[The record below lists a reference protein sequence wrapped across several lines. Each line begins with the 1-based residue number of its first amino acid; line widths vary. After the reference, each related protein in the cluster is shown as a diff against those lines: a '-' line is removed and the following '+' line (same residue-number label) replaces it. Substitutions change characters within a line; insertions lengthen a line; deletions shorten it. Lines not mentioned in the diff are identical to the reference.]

1 MASITE
7 TILGNPVT
15 KIQEQSSNVLDV
27 FTKTIKD
34 LETLNISAEAELLR
48 RDDIIKKAQEEQAI
62 LNATKT
68 KNLTVISKIN
78 KIFED

>member
-1 MASITE
+1 MDLKE
-7 TILGNPVT
+7 KILGNSAA
-15 KIQEQSSNVLDV
+15 KIQEQSNSVLDV

-34 LETLNISAEAELLR
+34 LETLNTTADAELVKR
-48 RDDIIKKAQEEQAI
+48 EEIIKKAQDEQTI

-78 KIFED
+78 KIFEE

>member
-1 MASITE
+1 MDIKE
-7 TILGNPVT
+7 KILGNSAA
-15 KIQEQSSNVLDV
+15 KIQEQSNSVLDV

-34 LETLNISAEAELLR
+34 LETLNTTADAELVKR
-48 RDDIIKKAQEEQAI
+48 EEIIKKAQQEQTI

-78 KIFED
+78 KIFEE

>member
-1 MASITE
+1 MDLRE
-7 TILGNPVT
+7 KILDNTAT
-15 KIQEQSSNVLDV
+15 KIQEQSKSVLDV
-27 FTKTIKD
+27 FTKTVKE
-34 LETLNISAEAELLR
+34 LETLNETANAELVKR
-48 RDDIIKKAQEEQAI
+48 EEIIKKAQEEQLI

>member
-1 MASITE
+1 MDIKE
-7 TILGNPVT
+7 KILGNTAT
-15 KIQEQSSNVLDV
+15 KIQEQSNSVLDV

-34 LETLNISAEAELLR
+34 LETLNVSADAELVKR
-48 RDDIIKKAQEEQAI
+48 EEIIKKAQEEQVI

-68 KNLTVISKIN
+68 KNLNVITKIN